1 VPGGPVNG
9 LRRVLRLLTR
19 GEQRIARLEWQVQRL
34 GESLDFALRDEWSAW
49 LYRNRA
55 ERMDASVPF
64 FHEGRRRFHLERY
77 RFAAN
82 HVQGRRVA
90 DIACGTGYG
99 TELLCTVGKAACAV
113 GVDVDAGAVA
123 YAAQRHGCDGA
134 RYVRT
139 SAQRTGLRDESF
151 DVVVSFETLEH
162 VSGELAL
169 LEEFS
174 RLLRPGGL
182 LICSTPNQWPLER
195 AEHHVREYDHA
206 SFRALLESC
215 FAVEALYNQNSGMP
229 GAPFNRGQ
237 PAGMTPTTPANAG
250 LAECFV
256 ALCRKP
262 GARL

>member
-1 VPGGPVNG
+1 MPGGAVNP
-9 LRRVLRLLTR
+9 LRRVLRLLAR
-19 GEQRIARLEWQVQRL
+19 GEQRIGRLEWQVQRL
-34 GESLDFALRDEWSAW
+34 GEALDFALQDDWSAW

-64 FHEGRRRFHLERY
+64 FDEGRRRFHLERY
-77 RFAAN
+77 RFAAD
-82 HVQGRRVA
+82 HVQGKQVA

-99 TELLCTVGKAACAV
+99 TELLCTRGKAARVV

-123 YAAQRHGCDGA
+123 YAAEKHGCEAA
-134 RYVRT
+134 RYVR
-139 SAQRTGLRDESF
+139 APAEHTGLPDESF
-151 DVVVSFETLEH
+151 DVVVSFETIEH
-162 VSGELAL
+162 VAEDLPL

-182 LICSTPNQWPLER
+182 LVCSTPNAWPLER
-195 AEHHVREYDHA
+195 AEHHVREYDHD

-237 PAGMTPTTPANAG
+237 PAGITPTTADNAA

-256 ALCRKP
+256 AVCRRP
-262 GARL
+262 